1 MTKVKTP
8 TRANNLSLR
17 GRHKFNGSGSN
28 NNLLNKLQYYATRII
43 KQYGIMILLLL
54 GGLWGIKSMV
64 TTTSAVINGADGR
77 SQGNTALDSA
87 PAGVQRHM
95 QNQED
100 KTVPKSSA
108 SSSSIR
114 SPATAK
120 PASITNTENKDS
132 FLPAFQDVLA
142 RAKQNRDHCHQVLPL
157 PDDAPAEPNVD
168 VIAIANMTTARLHSF
183 GVIETLEAW
192 HQNPQP
198 ATHIANGATNT
209 QCVVPPEQE
218 CDETQF
224 SVIFMAYNPD
234 RLTKLM
240 RQIKTMLTPPY
251 HTIIREIILVW
262 NGPRDIGE
270 SSEGQQLLAYVTE
283 HADHLRV
290 VYPLK
295 MGLPNDLMNRYHP
308 DVVQVKTKGI
318 LYYDDDGPFYS
329 YEAVLGGFELWKRNS
344 NAQIGAMARVIDL
357 GPRQAAEK
365 KELLQNKLNDRA
377 FVSHCPPSDD
387 VEYNFRY
394 FANFQANMVLPS
406 GSLLHSNYL
415 CFLWHPVFEPI
426 RTYIRAHPVHPDD
439 ITVSMMVSQL
449 AGRAPKVY
457 SRRINL
463 ETKEDQ
469 LAETARRK
477 AAGQSIEGGGD
488 GNRITTRKL
497 QQEEQSTHRQH
508 EGRRKLLFNI
518 NWDANHN
525 MDDNKEKW
533 AQLRSGAINSLVRFF
548 GSINSGSI
556 GWCYGT
562 EYHQKDKNGEDV
574 CLPDMARFGK
584 LPWMNIDHTPKQSC
598 P

>member
-8 TRANNLSLR
+8 SRTANLSLR
-17 GRHKFNGSGSN
+17 GRHKQHSKVQQYGT
-28 NNLLNKLQYYATRII
+28 KLV
-43 KQYGIMILLLL
+43 KQYGMVIVLLL
-54 GGLWGIKSMV
+54 GGIWGVRLMFV
-64 TTTSAVINGADGR
+64 PVDVGTSSSGVGSDEVNG
-77 SQGNTALDSA
+77 GNTLPS
-87 PAGVQRHM
+87 GVRRTK
-95 QNQED
+95 D
-100 KTVPKSSA
+100 TT
-108 SSSSIR
+108 
-114 SPATAK
+114 ATNNNNNNNA
-120 PASITNTENKDS
+120 DS
-132 FLPAFQDVLA
+132 FLPAFQDILQ
-142 RAKQNRDHCHQVLPL
+142 RSKQNRDHCQQVLPL
-157 PDDAPAEPNVD
+157 PDNAPPEPKED

-183 GVIETLEAW
+183 GLIDALEEW
-192 HQNPQP
+192 QRRPQKT
-198 ATHIANGATNT
+198 ASSSITQGATNT
-209 QCVVPPEQE
+209 QCLVPPEQE
-218 CDETQF
+218 CGEEHF

-240 RQIKTMLTPPY
+240 RQIRTMLTPPY
-251 HTIIREIILVW
+251 SQIVREIILVW
-262 NGPRDIGE
+262 NGPRAIQE
-270 SSEGQQLLAYVTE
+270 SIQGQQLLDYVQE
-283 HADHLRV
+283 QSQHLRV
-290 VYPLK
+290 VYPLQ

-365 KELLQNKLNDRA
+365 IALLQQDDVPSQDRA

-406 GSLLHSNYL
+406 GSFLHANYL

-463 ETKEDQ
+463 ETKEAQ
-469 LAETARRK
+469 LAEAARRK
-477 AAGQSIEGGGD
+477 SLGQSIEGGVGS
-488 GNRITTRKL
+488 GSSGARKL
-497 QQEEQSTHRQH
+497 QEVQEVQQQQQQQQQQH
-508 EGRRKLLFNI
+508 PDHPGRRKLLFNI
-518 NWDANHN
+518 NWDANHG

-533 AQLRSGAINSLVRFF
+533 AQLRSGAINSLVRYF

-562 EYHQKDKNGEDV
+562 EYHSKDKNGEDV

-584 LPWMNIDHTPKQSC
+584 LPWMNIDHTPKETC

>member
-8 TRANNLSLR
+8 SRTANLSLR
-17 GRHKFNGSGSN
+17 GRQKQS
-28 NNLLNKLQYYATRII
+28 KVQYYTTKLI
-43 KQYGIMILLLL
+43 KHYGIVILLLL
-54 GGLWGIKSMV
+54 GGLWGIRLLLFVVPVHNVGTSSGVNGENTMQLP
-64 TTTSAVINGADGR
+64 TT
-77 SQGNTALDSA
+77 
-87 PAGVQRHM
+87 GVRRNM
-95 QNQED
+95 QKE
-100 KTVPKSSA
+100 TPRPVS
-108 SSSSIR
+108 
-114 SPATAK
+114 
-120 PASITNTENKDS
+120 TNNNNNNNAES
-132 FLPAFQDVLA
+132 FLPAFQEILQ
-142 RAKQNRDHCHQVLPL
+142 RAKHNRDHCHQVLPL
-157 PDDAPAEPNVD
+157 PKDAPPEPIED

-183 GVIETLEAW
+183 GVIEALEEW
-192 HQNPQP
+192 QRQP
-198 ATHIANGATNT
+198 KNSISSSSSIAQGATNT
-209 QCVVPPEQE
+209 QCFVPPEEE
-218 CDETQF
+218 CDETHF

-240 RQIKTMLTPPY
+240 RQIRTMLTPPY
-251 HTIIREIILVW
+251 NSIVGEIILVW
-262 NGPRDIGE
+262 NGPRAIQE
-270 SSEGQQLLAYVTE
+270 SAQGQQLLDYVKE
-283 HADHLRV
+283 ESQHLRV
-290 VYPLK
+290 VYPLQ

-357 GPRQAAEK
+357 GPRQMAEK
-365 KELLQNKLNDRA
+365 QTLLKDDSQQQPKDRL
-377 FVSHCPPSDD
+377 FISHCPPSDD

-406 GSLLHSNYL
+406 GSFLHTNYL

-463 ETKEDQ
+463 ETKEAQ
-469 LAETARRK
+469 LAEAARRK
-477 AAGQSIEGGGD
+477 SLGQSIEGSID
-488 GNRITTRKL
+488 GADGANARKL
-497 QQEEQSTHRQH
+497 QEGLQEQQH
-508 EGRRKLLFNI
+508 EHQQEQQEQHLDHPGRRKLLFNI

-533 AQLRSGAINSLVRFF
+533 AQLRSGAINSLVRYF

-562 EYHQKDKNGEDV
+562 EFHSKDKNGEDV

-584 LPWMNIDHTPKQSC
+584 LPWMNIDHTPKETC